1 MKQPSVTKNY
11 FFRLFYEILTLITPF
26 ITTPYVSRVLG
37 ADGIGIYSY
46 TLSTMTYFTLFAALG
61 VATYGAR
68 EIAQHRDDRAKTS
81 KLFWEIELLTAITS
95 SFCLLVWIGFIAF
108 SGEYRYYYLALTPML
123 VATSVD
129 ISWYFT
135 GLEQIRHTVTG
146 NSICKMFGIVLLFL
160 LVKEKDD
167 LLVYCVI
174 NSVVQMCGNLT
185 MWMHLPKTLVK
196 VDMRALTIG
205 KHFRETLVY
214 FIPTVATSVYTVL
227 DKTLI
232 GVITDNRYEN
242 GYYEQATRV
251 INIIKS
257 LVFTSVNVVM
267 GARMSYLFAEK
278 KFEEIR
284 QRIAGSMDFILLVG
298 VGCAFGISGIADI
311 FVPVFL
317 GEGYEP
323 VVSLIYLMSPLIIII
338 GISNCLGSQYYTPS
352 GRRKQSAKYIVIGA
366 GVNVCF
372 NLLLIPRFGANG
384 ATVASIIAE
393 MVITVLYLRACDGY
407 MTMSV
412 LLSQMW
418 KRILAGSAMLI
429 AVIAVGNY
437 MSITPAAL
445 VVVQIAVGVCV
456 YGILLVLL
464 KDSMLKRLLK
474 TGIGMLKKEGAKD
487 HAAN

>member
-1 MKQPSVTKNY
+1 MKQPSVMKNY

-46 TLSTMTYFTLFAALG
+46 TSSMMTYFTLFAALG
-61 VATYGAR
+61 MVTYGAR
-68 EIAQHRDDRAKTS
+68 EIAQHRDDREKAS
-81 KLFWEIELLTAITS
+81 RLFWEIEILTVITS
-95 SFCLLVWIGFIAF
+95 SVCLLIWIGFTAL
-108 SGEYRYYYLALTPML
+108 SDEYRYYYLALTPML
-123 VATSVD
+123 VATAVD

-135 GLEQIRHTVTG
+135 GYEQIQHTVTG
-146 NSICKMFGIVLLFL
+146 NSICKVIGIVLLFL

-174 NSVVQMCGNLT
+174 NSAVQLCGNLT
-185 MWMHLPKTLVK
+185 MWLHLPKTLVK
-196 VDMRALTIG
+196 VDMRTLTFG

-232 GVITDNRYEN
+232 GVITENHYEN

-267 GARMSYLFAEK
+267 GARISYLFAEK

-298 VGCAFGISGIADI
+298 FGCAFGISGIADV
-311 FVPVFL
+311 FVPVFF

-323 VVSLIYLMSPLIIII
+323 VVSLIHLMSPLIIII

-352 GRRKQSAKYIVIGA
+352 GKRKQSAKYIVIGA
-366 GVNVCF
+366 VVNVCF

-384 ATVASIIAE
+384 ATAASIIAE
-393 MVITVLYLRACDGY
+393 LVITALYLRSCDGY
-407 MTMSV
+407 MTMRM
-412 LLSQMW
+412 LWSQMW
-418 KRILAGSAMLI
+418 KRILAGFAMLI
-429 AVIAVGNY
+429 AVIAVGNR
-437 MSITPAAL
+437 MSIAPAAL
-445 VVVQIAVGVCV
+445 VVVQIAIGVCV
-456 YGILLVLL
+456 YGVILVLL
-464 KDSMLKRLLK
+464 KDSMLKGLIE
-474 TGIGMLKKEGAKD
+474 TGLGMLRKGAKD
-487 HAAN
+487 HASD